1 VLSTMNVVDSMEF
14 LLDKLS
20 ESKSNQDFFNSMNQ

>member
-1 VLSTMNVVDSMEF
+1 MNVVDSMEF

-20 ESKSNQDFFNSMNQ
+20 ETKSNRDFLDSMNR

>member
-1 VLSTMNVVDSMEF
+1 MNVVDSMEF

-20 ESKSNQDFFNSMNQ
+20 ETKSNQAFLDAMSK

>member
-1 VLSTMNVVDSMEF
+1 VDCMEF

-20 ESKSNQDFFNSMNQ
+20 EAKSNQAFLDSMSR